1 MDVRNNSLKGSGWLT
16 DAINLVNPLPIYK
29 ATDNSYKINPELF
42 DTILNKIMEHL
53 DDDFFYQCEF
63 INEVKQTIEFHD
75 DLVDDEDYDEDDYTY
90 DSYDYE
96 TENNKLKTLEENL
109 YFHLNRQLSIIQQI
123 QKDVQ
128 EFELNINE
136 FNILNE
142 RRKHPKLIEL
152 RKKIENNLFQLSL
165 NFDKEVF
172 DYKMDFAKKPLYQE
186 KFNTEITKETV
197 LNRNNPFA
205 DITIE
210 SQRYLIKNESGE
222 LKMLQFSK
230 THELSYLETPERH
243 GLILK
248 PTFKVQNYNPS
259 LREISSITLDDSISR
274 ELPKDLGDN
283 IQIYYF

>member
-16 DAINLVNPLPIYK
+16 DTINLVNPLPIYK
-29 ATDNSYKINPELF
+29 ASNNTYKINPELF
-42 DTILNKIMEHL
+42 SNIMDKIMAHL
-53 DDDFFYQCEF
+53 DEEFFNRYEV
-63 INEVKQTIEFHD
+63 INEVSQNIEFHNT
-75 DLVDDEDYDEDDYTY
+75 LADDEEAFDYDTY
-90 DSYDYE
+90 DYV
-96 TENNKLKTLEENL
+96 TESEKLKTLEENL
-109 YFHLNRQLSIIQQI
+109 YFHLNRQLQIIKQI
-123 QKDVQ
+123 KKDVD

-142 RRKHPKLIEL
+142 RRRHPKLMEL
-152 RKKIENNLFQLSL
+152 RKQIENNLFQLSL
-165 NFDKEVF
+165 SFDKKVF
-172 DYKMDFAKKPLYQE
+172 DYKMEFAKQPLYQE
-186 KFNTEITKETV
+186 KFNTEVTKETV

-230 THELSYLETPERH
+230 THELSYLETPEHH

-248 PTFKVQNYNPS
+248 PTFKVQNYNPT
-259 LREISSITLDDSISR
+259 LREISSITLDDSISK

>member
-16 DAINLVNPLPIYK
+16 DTINLVNPLPIYK
-29 ATDNSYKINPELF
+29 ASNNTYKINPELF
-42 DTILNKIMEHL
+42 GNIMDKIMAHL
-53 DDDFFYQCEF
+53 DEEFFNRYEV
-63 INEVKQTIEFHD
+63 INEVIQNIEFHNT
-75 DLVDDEDYDEDDYTY
+75 LTDDEEAFDYDTY
-90 DSYDYE
+90 DYV
-96 TENNKLKTLEENL
+96 TESEKLKTLEENL
-109 YFHLNRQLSIIQQI
+109 YFHLNRQLQIIKQI
-123 QKDVQ
+123 KKDVD

-142 RRKHPKLIEL
+142 RRRHPKLMEL
-152 RKKIENNLFQLSL
+152 RKQIKNNLFQLSL
-165 NFDKEVF
+165 SFDKEVF
-172 DYKMDFAKKPLYQE
+172 DYKMEFAKQPLYQE
-186 KFNTEITKETV
+186 KFNTEVTKETV

-230 THELSYLETPERH
+230 THELSYLETPEHH

-248 PTFKVQNYNPS
+248 PTFKVQNYNPT
-259 LREISSITLDDSISR
+259 LREISSITLDDSISK

>member
-16 DAINLVNPLPIYK
+16 DTINLVNPLPIYK
-29 ATDNSYKINPELF
+29 ASNNTYKINPELF
-42 DTILNKIMEHL
+42 GNIMDKIIAHL
-53 DDDFFYQCEF
+53 DEDFFNRYEM
-63 INEVKQTIEFHD
+63 INEVIQNIEFHNT
-75 DLVDDEDYDEDDYTY
+75 LADDEEAFDYDTY
-90 DSYDYE
+90 DYV
-96 TENNKLKTLEENL
+96 TESEKLKTLEENL
-109 YFHLNRQLSIIQQI
+109 YFHLNRQLQIIKQI
-123 QKDVQ
+123 EKDVD

-142 RRKHPKLIEL
+142 RRRHPKLMEL
-152 RKKIENNLFQLSL
+152 RKQIENNLFQLSL
-165 NFDKEVF
+165 SFDKEVF
-172 DYKMDFAKKPLYQE
+172 DYKIEFAKQPLYQE
-186 KFNTEITKETV
+186 KFNTEVTKETV

-230 THELSYLETPERH
+230 THELSYLETPEHH

-248 PTFKVQNYNPS
+248 PTFKVQNYNPT
-259 LREISSITLDDSISR
+259 LREISSITLDDSISK

>member
-16 DAINLVNPLPIYK
+16 DTINLVNPLPIYK
-29 ATDNSYKINPELF
+29 ESNNTYKINPELF
-42 DTILNKIMEHL
+42 GNIMDKIMAHL
-53 DDDFFYQCEF
+53 DEEFFNRYEV
-63 INEVKQTIEFHD
+63 INEVIQNIEFHNT
-75 DLVDDEDYDEDDYTY
+75 LADDEEAFDYDTY
-90 DSYDYE
+90 DYV
-96 TENNKLKTLEENL
+96 TESEKLKTLEENL
-109 YFHLNRQLSIIQQI
+109 YFHLNRQLQIIKQI
-123 QKDVQ
+123 KKDVD

-142 RRKHPKLIEL
+142 RRRHPKLMEL
-152 RKKIENNLFQLSL
+152 RKQIENNLFQLSL
-165 NFDKEVF
+165 SFDKEVF
-172 DYKMDFAKKPLYQE
+172 DYKMEFAKQPLYQE

-197 LNRNNPFA
+197 LNRNNLFA

-230 THELSYLETPERH
+230 THELSYLETPEYH

-248 PTFKVQNYNPS
+248 PTFKVQNYNPT
-259 LREISSITLDDSISR
+259 LREISSITLDDSISK

>member
-16 DAINLVNPLPIYK
+16 DTINLVNPLPIYK
-29 ATDNSYKINPELF
+29 ANNNTYKINPELF
-42 DTILNKIMEHL
+42 GNIMDKIMAHL
-53 DDDFFYQCEF
+53 DEEFFNRYEV
-63 INEVKQTIEFHD
+63 INEVIQNIEFHNT
-75 DLVDDEDYDEDDYTY
+75 LADDEEAFDYDTY
-90 DSYDYE
+90 DYL
-96 TENNKLKTLEENL
+96 TESEKLKTLEENL
-109 YFHLNRQLSIIQQI
+109 YFHLNRQLQIIKQI
-123 QKDVQ
+123 KKDVD

-142 RRKHPKLIEL
+142 RRRHPKLMEL
-152 RKKIENNLFQLSL
+152 RKQIENNLFQLSL
-165 NFDKEVF
+165 SFDKEVF
-172 DYKMDFAKKPLYQE
+172 DYKMEFAKQPLYQE
-186 KFNTEITKETV
+186 KFNTEVTKETV

-210 SQRYLIKNESGE
+210 SQRYLIKNENGE

-230 THELSYLETPERH
+230 THELSYLETPEHH

-248 PTFKVQNYNPS
+248 PTFKVQNYNPT
-259 LREISSITLDDSISR
+259 LREISSITLDDSISK

>member
-16 DAINLVNPLPIYK
+16 DTINLVNPLPIYK
-29 ATDNSYKINPELF
+29 ASNNTYKINPELF
-42 DTILNKIMEHL
+42 GNIMDKIMAHL
-53 DDDFFYQCEF
+53 DEEFFNRYEV
-63 INEVKQTIEFHD
+63 INEVIQNIEFHNT
-75 DLVDDEDYDEDDYTY
+75 LADDEEAFDYDTY
-90 DSYDYE
+90 DYV
-96 TENNKLKTLEENL
+96 TESEKLKTLEENL
-109 YFHLNRQLSIIQQI
+109 YFHLNRQLQIIKQI
-123 QKDVQ
+123 QKDVN

-142 RRKHPKLIEL
+142 RRRHPKLMEL
-152 RKKIENNLFQLSL
+152 RKQIENNLFQLSL
-165 NFDKEVF
+165 SFDKEVF
-172 DYKMDFAKKPLYQE
+172 DYKMEFAKQPLYQE
-186 KFNTEITKETV
+186 KFNTEVTKETV

-230 THELSYLETPERH
+230 THELSYLETPEHH

-248 PTFKVQNYNPS
+248 PTFKVQNYNPT
-259 LREISSITLDDSISR
+259 LREISSITLDDSISK

>member
-16 DAINLVNPLPIYK
+16 DTINLVNPLPIYK
-29 ATDNSYKINPELF
+29 ESNNTYKINPELF
-42 DTILNKIMEHL
+42 SNIIDKIMAYL
-53 DDDFFYQCEF
+53 DEEFFNRYEF
-63 INEVKQTIEFHD
+63 INEVIQTIEFHD
-75 DLVDDEDYDEDDYTY
+75 TLADDEEAYDYDT
-90 DSYDYE
+90 YDYE
-96 TENNKLKTLEENL
+96 TENEKLKNLEEKL
-109 YFHLNRQLSIIQQI
+109 YFHLNRQVQIIKQI
-123 QKDVQ
+123 QKDVD

-142 RRKHPKLIEL
+142 RRRHPKLMEL
-152 RKKIENNLFQLSL
+152 RKQIENNLFQLSL
-165 NFDKEVF
+165 SFDKDVF

-186 KFNTEITKETV
+186 KFNTEVTKETV

-230 THELSYLETPERH
+230 THELSYLETPEHH

-248 PTFKVQNYNPS
+248 PTFKVQNYNPT
-259 LREISSITLDDSISR
+259 LREISSITLDDSISK

>member
-16 DAINLVNPLPIYK
+16 DTINLVNPLPIYK
-29 ATDNSYKINPELF
+29 ASNNTYKINPELF
-42 DTILNKIMEHL
+42 GNIMDKIMAHVDEEC
-53 DDDFFYQCEF
+53 FNRYEV
-63 INEVKQTIEFHD
+63 INEGIQNIEFHNT
-75 DLVDDEDYDEDDYTY
+75 LADDEEAFDYDTY
-90 DSYDYE
+90 DYV
-96 TENNKLKTLEENL
+96 TESEKLKTLEENL
-109 YFHLNRQLSIIQQI
+109 YFHLNRQLQIIKQI
-123 QKDVQ
+123 QKDVDK
-128 EFELNINE
+128 FELNINE

-142 RRKHPKLIEL
+142 RRRHPKLMGL
-152 RKKIENNLFQLSL
+152 RKQIENNLFQLSL
-165 NFDKEVF
+165 SFDKEVF
-172 DYKMDFAKKPLYQE
+172 DYKMEFAKQPLYQE
-186 KFNTEITKETV
+186 KFNTEVTKETV

-230 THELSYLETPERH
+230 THELSYLETPEHH

-248 PTFKVQNYNPS
+248 PTFKVQNYNPT
-259 LREISSITLDDSISR
+259 LREISSITLDDSISK

>member
-16 DAINLVNPLPIYK
+16 DTINLVNPLPIYK
-29 ATDNSYKINPELF
+29 ASNNTYKINPELF
-42 DTILNKIMEHL
+42 GNIMDKIMAHL
-53 DDDFFYQCEF
+53 DEEFFNRYEV
-63 INEVKQTIEFHD
+63 INEIIQNIEFHNT
-75 DLVDDEDYDEDDYTY
+75 LADDEEAFVYDTY
-90 DSYDYE
+90 DYV
-96 TENNKLKTLEENL
+96 TESEKLKTLEENL
-109 YFHLNRQLSIIQQI
+109 YFHLNRQLQIIKQI
-123 QKDVQ
+123 KKDVD

-142 RRKHPKLIEL
+142 RRRHPKLMEL
-152 RKKIENNLFQLSL
+152 RKQIENNLFQLSL
-165 NFDKEVF
+165 SFDKEVF
-172 DYKMDFAKKPLYQE
+172 DYKMEFAKQPLYQE
-186 KFNTEITKETV
+186 KFNTEVTKETV

-230 THELSYLETPERH
+230 THELSYLETPEHH

-248 PTFKVQNYNPS
+248 PTFKVQNYNPT
-259 LREISSITLDDSISR
+259 LREISSITLDDSISK

>member
-16 DAINLVNPLPIYK
+16 DTINLVNPLPIYK
-29 ATDNSYKINPELF
+29 ASNNTYKINPELF
-42 DTILNKIMEHL
+42 NNIMDKIMGHL
-53 DDDFFYQCEF
+53 DEEFFNRYEV
-63 INEVKQTIEFHD
+63 INEIIQNIEFHNT
-75 DLVDDEDYDEDDYTY
+75 LADDEEAFDYDTY
-90 DSYDYE
+90 DYV
-96 TENNKLKTLEENL
+96 TENEKLKTLEENL
-109 YFHLNRQLSIIQQI
+109 YFHLNRQLQIIKQI
-123 QKDVQ
+123 QKDID

-142 RRKHPKLIEL
+142 RRRHPKLMEL
-152 RKKIENNLFQLSL
+152 RKQIENNLFQLSL
-165 NFDKEVF
+165 SFDKEVF
-172 DYKMDFAKKPLYQE
+172 DYKMEFAKQPLYQE
-186 KFNTEITKETV
+186 KFNTEVTKETV

-230 THELSYLETPERH
+230 THELSYLETPEHH

-248 PTFKVQNYNPS
+248 PTFKVQNYNPT
-259 LREISSITLDDSISR
+259 LREISSITLDDSISK

>member
-16 DAINLVNPLPIYK
+16 DTINLVNPLPIYK
-29 ATDNSYKINPELF
+29 ASKNTYKINPELF
-42 DTILNKIMEHL
+42 NNIMDKIMAHL
-53 DDDFFYQCEF
+53 DEEFFNRYEV
-63 INEVKQTIEFHD
+63 INEVIQNIEFHNT
-75 DLVDDEDYDEDDYTY
+75 LADDEEAFDYDTY
-90 DSYDYE
+90 DYV
-96 TENNKLKTLEENL
+96 TESEKLKTLEENL
-109 YFHLNRQLSIIQQI
+109 YFHLNRQLQIIKQI
-123 QKDVQ
+123 KKDVD

-142 RRKHPKLIEL
+142 RRRHPKLMEL
-152 RKKIENNLFQLSL
+152 RKQIENNLFQLSL
-165 NFDKEVF
+165 SFDKEVF
-172 DYKMDFAKKPLYQE
+172 DYKMEFAKQPLYQE
-186 KFNTEITKETV
+186 KFNTEVTKETV

-230 THELSYLETPERH
+230 THELSYLETPEHH

-248 PTFKVQNYNPS
+248 PTFKVQNYNPT
-259 LREISSITLDDSISR
+259 LREISSITLDDSISK
-274 ELPKDLGDN
+274 ELLKDLGDN

>member
-16 DAINLVNPLPIYK
+16 DTINLVNPLPIYK
-29 ATDNSYKINPELF
+29 ASNNTYKINPELF
-42 DTILNKIMEHL
+42 GNIMDKIMAHL
-53 DDDFFYQCEF
+53 DEEFFNRYEV
-63 INEVKQTIEFHD
+63 INEVIQNIEFHNT
-75 DLVDDEDYDEDDYTY
+75 LADDEEAFDYDTY
-90 DSYDYE
+90 DYV
-96 TENNKLKTLEENL
+96 TENEKLKTLEENL
-109 YFHLNRQLSIIQQI
+109 YFHLNRQLQIIKQI
-123 QKDVQ
+123 KKDVD

-142 RRKHPKLIEL
+142 RRRHPKLMEL
-152 RKKIENNLFQLSL
+152 RKQIENNLFQLSL
-165 NFDKEVF
+165 SFDKEVF
-172 DYKMDFAKKPLYQE
+172 DYKMEFAKQPLYQE
-186 KFNTEITKETV
+186 KFNTEVTKETV

-230 THELSYLETPERH
+230 THELSYLETPEHH

-248 PTFKVQNYNPS
+248 PTFKVQNYNPT
-259 LREISSITLDDSISR
+259 LREISSITLDDSISKKS
-274 ELPKDLGDN
+274 PKDLGDN

>member
-16 DAINLVNPLPIYK
+16 DTINLVNPLPIYK
-29 ATDNSYKINPELF
+29 ASNDTYKINPELF
-42 DTILNKIMEHL
+42 GNIMDKIMAHL
-53 DDDFFYQCEF
+53 DEEFFNRYEV
-63 INEVKQTIEFHD
+63 INEVIQNIEFHNT
-75 DLVDDEDYDEDDYTY
+75 LADDEEAFDYDTY
-90 DSYDYE
+90 DYV
-96 TENNKLKTLEENL
+96 TESEKLKTLEENL
-109 YFHLNRQLSIIQQI
+109 YFHLNRQLQIIKQI
-123 QKDVQ
+123 KKDVD

-142 RRKHPKLIEL
+142 RRRHPKLMEL
-152 RKKIENNLFQLSL
+152 RKQIENNLFQLSL
-165 NFDKEVF
+165 SFDKEVF
-172 DYKMDFAKKPLYQE
+172 DYKMEFAKQPLYQE
-186 KFNTEITKETV
+186 KFNTEVTKETV

-230 THELSYLETPERH
+230 THELSYLETPEHH

>member
-16 DAINLVNPLPIYK
+16 DTINLVNPLPIYK
-29 ATDNSYKINPELF
+29 ESNNTYKINPELF
-42 DTILNKIMEHL
+42 SNIMDKIMAHL
-53 DDDFFYQCEF
+53 DEEFFNRYEV
-63 INEVKQTIEFHD
+63 INEVIQNIEFHNT
-75 DLVDDEDYDEDDYTY
+75 LADDEEAFDYDTY
-90 DSYDYE
+90 DYV
-96 TENNKLKTLEENL
+96 TESEKLKTLEENL
-109 YFHLNRQLSIIQQI
+109 YFHLNRQLQIIKQI
-123 QKDVQ
+123 KKDVD

-142 RRKHPKLIEL
+142 RRRHPKLMEL
-152 RKKIENNLFQLSL
+152 RKQIENNLFQLSL
-165 NFDKEVF
+165 SFDKEVF
-172 DYKMDFAKKPLYQE
+172 DYKMEFAKQPLYQE
-186 KFNTEITKETV
+186 KFNTEVTKETV

-230 THELSYLETPERH
+230 THELSYLETPEHH

-248 PTFKVQNYNPS
+248 PTFKVQNYNPT
-259 LREISSITLDDSISR
+259 LREISSITLDDSISK

>member
-16 DAINLVNPLPIYK
+16 DTINLVNPLPIYK
-29 ATDNSYKINPELF
+29 ASSDTYKINPELF
-42 DTILNKIMEHL
+42 GNIMDKIMAYL
-53 DDDFFYQCEF
+53 DEDFFNRYEM
-63 INEVKQTIEFHD
+63 INEIIQNIEFHD
-75 DLVDDEDYDEDDYTY
+75 TLADDEEAYDYDT
-90 DSYDYE
+90 YDYE
-96 TENNKLKTLEENL
+96 TENEKLKNLEEKL
-109 YFHLNRQLSIIQQI
+109 YFHLNRQVKIIKQI
-123 QKDVQ
+123 QKDVN

-142 RRKHPKLIEL
+142 RRRHPKLIEL
-152 RKKIENNLFQLSL
+152 RKQIENNLFQLSL
-165 NFDKEVF
+165 SFDKDVF
-172 DYKMDFAKKPLYQE
+172 NYKMDFAKKPLYQE
-186 KFNTEITKETV
+186 KFNTEVTKETV

-230 THELSYLETPERH
+230 THELSYLETPEHH

-248 PTFKVQNYNPS
+248 PTFKVQNYNPT
-259 LREISSITLDDSISR
+259 LREISSITLDDSISK

>member
-16 DAINLVNPLPIYK
+16 DTINLVNPLPIYK
-29 ATDNSYKINPELF
+29 ASNNTYKINPELF
-42 DTILNKIMEHL
+42 NNIMDKIMAHL
-53 DDDFFYQCEF
+53 DEEFFNRYEV
-63 INEVKQTIEFHD
+63 INEIIQNIEFHNT
-75 DLVDDEDYDEDDYTY
+75 LADDEEAFDYDTY
-90 DSYDYE
+90 DYV
-96 TENNKLKTLEENL
+96 TESEKLKTLEENL
-109 YFHLNRQLSIIQQI
+109 YFHLNRQLQIIKQI
-123 QKDVQ
+123 KKDVD

-142 RRKHPKLIEL
+142 RRRHPKLMEL
-152 RKKIENNLFQLSL
+152 RKQIENNLFQLSL
-165 NFDKEVF
+165 SFDKEVF
-172 DYKMDFAKKPLYQE
+172 DYKMEFAKQPLYQE
-186 KFNTEITKETV
+186 KFNTEVTKETV

-230 THELSYLETPERH
+230 THELSYLETPEHH

-248 PTFKVQNYNPS
+248 PTFKVQNYNPT
-259 LREISSITLDDSISR
+259 LREISSITLDDSISK

>member
-16 DAINLVNPLPIYK
+16 DTINLVNPLPIYK
-29 ATDNSYKINPELF
+29 ASNNTYKINPELF
-42 DTILNKIMEHL
+42 SNIMDKIMAHL
-53 DDDFFYQCEF
+53 DEEFFNRYEV
-63 INEVKQTIEFHD
+63 INEVIQNIEFHNT
-75 DLVDDEDYDEDDYTY
+75 LADDEEAFDY
-90 DSYDYE
+90 DSYDYV
-96 TENNKLKTLEENL
+96 TESEKLKTLEENL
-109 YFHLNRQLSIIQQI
+109 YFHLNRQLQIIKQI
-123 QKDVQ
+123 QKDVD

-142 RRKHPKLIEL
+142 RRRHPKLMEL
-152 RKKIENNLFQLSL
+152 RKQIENNLFQLSL
-165 NFDKEVF
+165 SFDKEVF
-172 DYKMDFAKKPLYQE
+172 DYKMEFAKQPLYQE
-186 KFNTEITKETV
+186 KFNTEVTKETV

-230 THELSYLETPERH
+230 THELSYLETPEHH

-248 PTFKVQNYNPS
+248 PTFKVQSYNPT
-259 LREISSITLDDSISR
+259 LREISSITLDDSISK

>member
-16 DAINLVNPLPIYK
+16 DTINLVNPLPIYK
-29 ATDNSYKINPELF
+29 ASNNTYKINPELF
-42 DTILNKIMEHL
+42 GNIMDKIMAHL
-53 DDDFFYQCEF
+53 DEEFFNQYEV
-63 INEVKQTIEFHD
+63 INEVIQNIEFHNT
-75 DLVDDEDYDEDDYTY
+75 LADDEEAFDYDTY
-90 DSYDYE
+90 DYV
-96 TENNKLKTLEENL
+96 TESEKLKTLEENL
-109 YFHLNRQLSIIQQI
+109 YFHLNRQLQIIKQI

-142 RRKHPKLIEL
+142 RRRHPKLMEL
-152 RKKIENNLFQLSL
+152 RKQIENNLFQLSL
-165 NFDKEVF
+165 SFDKEVF
-172 DYKMDFAKKPLYQE
+172 DYKMKFAKQPLYQE
-186 KFNTEITKETV
+186 KFNTEVTKETV

-230 THELSYLETPERH
+230 THELSYLETQEHH

-248 PTFKVQNYNPS
+248 PTFKVQNYNPT
-259 LREISSITLDDSISR
+259 LREISSITLDDSISK

>member
-16 DAINLVNPLPIYK
+16 DTINLVNPLPIYK
-29 ATDNSYKINPELF
+29 ASNNTYKINPELF
-42 DTILNKIMEHL
+42 NNIMDKIMAHL
-53 DDDFFYQCEF
+53 DEEFFNRYEV
-63 INEVKQTIEFHD
+63 INEVIQNIEFHNT
-75 DLVDDEDYDEDDYTY
+75 LADDEEAFDYDTY
-90 DSYDYE
+90 DYV
-96 TENNKLKTLEENL
+96 TESEKLKTLEENL
-109 YFHLNRQLSIIQQI
+109 YFHLNRQLQIIKQI
-123 QKDVQ
+123 KKDVD

-142 RRKHPKLIEL
+142 RRRHPKLMEL
-152 RKKIENNLFQLSL
+152 RKQIENNLFQLSL
-165 NFDKEVF
+165 SFDKEVF
-172 DYKMDFAKKPLYQE
+172 DYKMEFAKQPLYQE
-186 KFNTEITKETV
+186 KFNTEVTKETV

-230 THELSYLETPERH
+230 THELSYLETPEHH

-248 PTFKVQNYNPS
+248 PTFKVQNYNPT
-259 LREISSITLDDSISR
+259 LREISSITLDDSISK

>member
-1 MDVRNNSLKGSGWLT
+1 MDARYNSLKGSGWLNDT
-16 DAINLVNPLPIYK
+16 INLVNPLPIYK
-29 ATDNSYKINPELF
+29 ANNNSYKINPELF
-42 DTILNKIMEHL
+42 GNIMDKIMEHL
-53 DDDFFYQCEF
+53 DEEFFNRCEV
-63 INEVKQTIEFHD
+63 IGEVQSNIEFHD
-75 DLVDDEDYDEDDYTY
+75 NLADDEEAFDYDD
-90 DSYDYE
+90 YDYV
-96 TENNKLKTLEENL
+96 TENEKLKTLEENL
-109 YFHLNRQLSIIQQI
+109 YFHLNRQLKILKQI
-123 QKDVQ
+123 QKDVD

-142 RRKHPKLIEL
+142 RRRHPKLMEL
-152 RKKIENNLFQLSL
+152 RKQIENNLFQLSL
-165 NFDKEVF
+165 SFDKEVF
-172 DYKMDFAKKPLYQE
+172 DYKMEFAKQPLYQE
-186 KFNTEITKETV
+186 KFNTEVTKETV

-230 THELSYLETPERH
+230 THELSYLETPEHH

-248 PTFKVQNYNPS
+248 PTFKVQNYNPT
-259 LREISSITLDDSISR
+259 LREISSITLDDSISK

>member
-16 DAINLVNPLPIYK
+16 DTVNLVNPLPIYK
-29 ATDNSYKINPELF
+29 ASNNTYKINPELF
-42 DTILNKIMEHL
+42 SNIMDKIMAHL
-53 DDDFFYQCEF
+53 DEEFFNRYEV
-63 INEVKQTIEFHD
+63 INEVIQNIEFHNT
-75 DLVDDEDYDEDDYTY
+75 LADDEEAFDYDTY
-90 DSYDYE
+90 DYV
-96 TENNKLKTLEENL
+96 TESEKLKTLEENL
-109 YFHLNRQLSIIQQI
+109 YFHLNRQLKIIKKI
-123 QKDVQ
+123 QKEVD

-142 RRKHPKLIEL
+142 RRRHPKLIEL
-152 RKKIENNLFQLSL
+152 RKQIENNLFQLSL
-165 NFDKEVF
+165 SFDKDVF
-172 DYKMDFAKKPLYQE
+172 DYKMDFAKQPLYQE
-186 KFNTEITKETV
+186 KFNTEVTKETV

-230 THELSYLETPERH
+230 THELSYLETPEHH

-248 PTFKVQNYNPS
+248 PTFKVQNYNPT
-259 LREISSITLDDSISR
+259 LREISSITLDDSISK

>member
-16 DAINLVNPLPIYK
+16 DTINLVNPLPIYK
-29 ATDNSYKINPELF
+29 ASNNTYKINPELF
-42 DTILNKIMEHL
+42 GNIMDKIMAHL
-53 DDDFFYQCEF
+53 DEEFFNRYEV
-63 INEVKQTIEFHD
+63 INEIIQNIEFHNT
-75 DLVDDEDYDEDDYTY
+75 LADDEEAFDYDTY
-90 DSYDYE
+90 DYV
-96 TENNKLKTLEENL
+96 TESEKLKTLEENL
-109 YFHLNRQLSIIQQI
+109 YFHLNRQLQIIKQI
-123 QKDVQ
+123 KNDVD

-142 RRKHPKLIEL
+142 RRRHPKLMEL
-152 RKKIENNLFQLSL
+152 RKQIENNLFQLSL
-165 NFDKEVF
+165 SFDKEVF
-172 DYKMDFAKKPLYQE
+172 DYKMEFAKQPLYQE
-186 KFNTEITKETV
+186 KFNTEVTKETV

-210 SQRYLIKNESGE
+210 SQRYLIKTESGE

-230 THELSYLETPERH
+230 THELSYLETPEHH

-248 PTFKVQNYNPS
+248 PTFKVQNYNPT
-259 LREISSITLDDSISR
+259 LREISSITLDDSISK

>member
-16 DAINLVNPLPIYK
+16 DTINLVNPLPIYK
-29 ATDNSYKINPELF
+29 ASNNTYKINPELF
-42 DTILNKIMEHL
+42 GNIMDKIMAHL
-53 DDDFFYQCEF
+53 DEEFFNRYEV
-63 INEVKQTIEFHD
+63 INEIIQNIEFHNT
-75 DLVDDEDYDEDDYTY
+75 LADDEEAFDYDTY
-90 DSYDYE
+90 DYV
-96 TENNKLKTLEENL
+96 TESEKLKTLEENL
-109 YFHLNRQLSIIQQI
+109 YFHLNRQLQIIKQI
-123 QKDVQ
+123 QKEVD

-142 RRKHPKLIEL
+142 RRRHPKLMEL
-152 RKKIENNLFQLSL
+152 RKQIENNLFQLSL
-165 NFDKEVF
+165 SFDKEVF
-172 DYKMDFAKKPLYQE
+172 DYKMEFAKQPLYQE

-230 THELSYLETPERH
+230 THELSYLETPEYH

-248 PTFKVQNYNPS
+248 PTFKVQNYNPT
-259 LREISSITLDDSISR
+259 LREISSITLDDSISK

>member
-16 DAINLVNPLPIYK
+16 DTINLVNPLPIYK
-29 ATDNSYKINPELF
+29 ASNNTYKINPELF
-42 DTILNKIMEHL
+42 SNIMDKIMAYL
-53 DDDFFYQCEF
+53 DEEFFNRYEV
-63 INEVKQTIEFHD
+63 INEVIQNIEFHNT
-75 DLVDDEDYDEDDYTY
+75 LADDEEAFDYDTY
-90 DSYDYE
+90 DYV
-96 TENNKLKTLEENL
+96 TESEKLKILEENL
-109 YFHLNRQLSIIQQI
+109 YFHLNRQLKIIKEI
-123 QKDVQ
+123 QKDVD

-142 RRKHPKLIEL
+142 RRRHPKLMEL
-152 RKKIENNLFQLSL
+152 RKQIENNLFQLSL
-165 NFDKEVF
+165 SFDKEIF
-172 DYKMDFAKKPLYQE
+172 DYKMDFAKQPLYQK
-186 KFNTEITKETV
+186 KFNTEVTKETV

-230 THELSYLETPERH
+230 THELSYLETPEHH

-248 PTFKVQNYNPS
+248 PTFKVQNYNPT
-259 LREISSITLDDSISR
+259 LREISSITLDDSISK

>member
-16 DAINLVNPLPIYK
+16 DTINLVNPLPIYK
-29 ATDNSYKINPELF
+29 ASNNTYKINPELF
-42 DTILNKIMEHL
+42 SNIMDKIMAHL
-53 DDDFFYQCEF
+53 DEEFFNRYEV
-63 INEVKQTIEFHD
+63 INEVIQNIEFHNT
-75 DLVDDEDYDEDDYTY
+75 LADDEEAFDYDTY
-90 DSYDYE
+90 DYV
-96 TENNKLKTLEENL
+96 TESEKLKTLEENL
-109 YFHLNRQLSIIQQI
+109 YFHLNRQLQIIKQI
-123 QKDVQ
+123 KKDVD

-142 RRKHPKLIEL
+142 RRRHPKLMEL
-152 RKKIENNLFQLSL
+152 RKQIENNLFQLSL
-165 NFDKEVF
+165 SFDKEVF
-172 DYKMDFAKKPLYQE
+172 DYKMEFAKQPLYQE
-186 KFNTEITKETV
+186 KFNTEITNETV

-230 THELSYLETPERH
+230 THELSYLETPEHH

-248 PTFKVQNYNPS
+248 PTFKVQNYNPT
-259 LREISSITLDDSISR
+259 LREISSITLDDSISK

>member
-16 DAINLVNPLPIYK
+16 DTINLVNPLPIYK
-29 ATDNSYKINPELF
+29 ASNNTYKINPELF
-42 DTILNKIMEHL
+42 GNIMDKIMAHL
-53 DDDFFYQCEF
+53 DEEFFNRYEV
-63 INEVKQTIEFHD
+63 INEVIQNIEFHNT
-75 DLVDDEDYDEDDYTY
+75 LADDEEAFDY
-90 DSYDYE
+90 DSYDYV
-96 TENNKLKTLEENL
+96 TESEKLRTLEENL
-109 YFHLNRQLSIIQQI
+109 YFHLNRQLQIIKQI
-123 QKDVQ
+123 KKDVDK
-128 EFELNINE
+128 FELNINE

-142 RRKHPKLIEL
+142 RRRHPKLMEL
-152 RKKIENNLFQLSL
+152 RKQIENNLFQLSL
-165 NFDKEVF
+165 SFDKEVF
-172 DYKMDFAKKPLYQE
+172 DYKMKFAKQPLYQE
-186 KFNTEITKETV
+186 KFNTEVTKETV

-230 THELSYLETPERH
+230 THELSYLETPEHH

-248 PTFKVQNYNPS
+248 PTFKVQNYNPT
-259 LREISSITLDDSISR
+259 LREISSITLDDSISK

>member
-16 DAINLVNPLPIYK
+16 DTINLVNPLPIYK
-29 ATDNSYKINPELF
+29 ASNNTYKINPELF
-42 DTILNKIMEHL
+42 GNIMDKIIAHL
-53 DDDFFYQCEF
+53 DEDFFNRYEM
-63 INEVKQTIEFHD
+63 INEVIQNIEFHNT
-75 DLVDDEDYDEDDYTY
+75 LADDEEAFDYDTY
-90 DSYDYE
+90 DYV
-96 TENNKLKTLEENL
+96 TESEKLKTLEENL
-109 YFHLNRQLSIIQQI
+109 YFHLNRQLQIIKQI
-123 QKDVQ
+123 EKDVD

-142 RRKHPKLIEL
+142 RRRHPKLMEL
-152 RKKIENNLFQLSL
+152 RKQIENNLFQLSL
-165 NFDKEVF
+165 SFDKEVF
-172 DYKMDFAKKPLYQE
+172 DYKMEFAKQPLYQE
-186 KFNTEITKETV
+186 KFNTEVTKETV

-230 THELSYLETPERH
+230 THELSYLETPEHH

-248 PTFKVQNYNPS
+248 PTFKVQNYNPT
-259 LREISSITLDDSISR
+259 LREISSITLDDSISK

>member
-16 DAINLVNPLPIYK
+16 DTINLVNPLPIYK
-29 ATDNSYKINPELF
+29 ASNNTYKINPELF
-42 DTILNKIMEHL
+42 GNIMDKIMAHL
-53 DDDFFYQCEF
+53 DEEFFNRYEV
-63 INEVKQTIEFHD
+63 INEVIQNIEFHNT
-75 DLVDDEDYDEDDYTY
+75 LADDEEAFDYDTY
-90 DSYDYE
+90 DYV
-96 TENNKLKTLEENL
+96 TESEKLKILEENL
-109 YFHLNRQLSIIQQI
+109 YFHLNRQLKIIKQI
-123 QKDVQ
+123 KKDVD

-142 RRKHPKLIEL
+142 RRRHPKLMEL
-152 RKKIENNLFQLSL
+152 RKQIENKLFQLSL
-165 NFDKEVF
+165 SFDKEVF
-172 DYKMDFAKKPLYQE
+172 DYKMDFAKQPLYQE
-186 KFNTEITKETV
+186 KFNTEVTKETV

-230 THELSYLETPERH
+230 THELSYLETPEHH

-248 PTFKVQNYNPS
+248 PTFKVQNYNPT
-259 LREISSITLDDSISR
+259 LREISSITLDDSISK

>member
-16 DAINLVNPLPIYK
+16 DTINLVNPLPIYK
-29 ATDNSYKINPELF
+29 ANNNSYKINPELF
-42 DTILNKIMEHL
+42 GNIMDKIMAHL
-53 DDDFFYQCEF
+53 DEEFFNRCEV
-63 INEVKQTIEFHD
+63 IEEIQSNIEFHD
-75 DLVDDEDYDEDDYTY
+75 NFADDEEAFDY
-90 DSYDYE
+90 DSYDYV
-96 TENNKLKTLEENL
+96 TENEKLKTLQENL
-109 YFHLNRQLSIIQQI
+109 YFHLNRQLKILKQI
-123 QKDVQ
+123 QKDIDD
-128 EFELNINE
+128 FELNINE

-142 RRKHPKLIEL
+142 RRRHPKLMEL
-152 RKKIENNLFQLSL
+152 RKQIENNLFQLSL
-165 NFDKEVF
+165 SFDKEVF
-172 DYKMDFAKKPLYQE
+172 DYKMDFAKQPLYQE
-186 KFNTEITKETV
+186 KFNTEVTKETV

-230 THELSYLETPERH
+230 THELSYLETPEHH

-248 PTFKVQNYNPS
+248 PTFKVQNYNPT
-259 LREISSITLDDSISR
+259 LREISSITLDDSISK

>member
-16 DAINLVNPLPIYK
+16 DTINLVNPLPIYK
-29 ATDNSYKINPELF
+29 ANNNSYKINPELF
-42 DTILNKIMEHL
+42 SNIMDKIMAHL
-53 DDDFFYQCEF
+53 DEEFFNRYEV
-63 INEVKQTIEFHD
+63 INEVIQNIEFHNT
-75 DLVDDEDYDEDDYTY
+75 LADDEEAFDYDTY
-90 DSYDYE
+90 DYV
-96 TENNKLKTLEENL
+96 TEGEKLKTLEENL
-109 YFHLNRQLSIIQQI
+109 YFHLNRQVKIIKKI
-123 QKDVQ
+123 QKDVD

-142 RRKHPKLIEL
+142 RRRHPKLIEL
-152 RKKIENNLFQLSL
+152 RKQIENNLFQLSL
-165 NFDKEVF
+165 SFDKDVF
-172 DYKMDFAKKPLYQE
+172 DYKMDFAKQPLYQE
-186 KFNTEITKETV
+186 KFNTEVTKETV
-197 LNRNNPFA
+197 LNRNNPCA

-230 THELSYLETPERH
+230 THELSYLETPEHH

-248 PTFKVQNYNPS
+248 PTFKVQNYNPT
-259 LREISSITLDDSISR
+259 LREISSITLDDSISK

>member
-16 DAINLVNPLPIYK
+16 DTINLVNPLPIYK
-29 ATDNSYKINPELF
+29 ESSDTYKINPELF
-42 DTILNKIMEHL
+42 GNIMDKIMAYL
-53 DDDFFYQCEF
+53 DEDFFNRYEM
-63 INEVKQTIEFHD
+63 INEVLQNIEFHD
-75 DLVDDEDYDEDDYTY
+75 TLADDEEAYDYDT
-90 DSYDYE
+90 YDYE
-96 TENNKLKTLEENL
+96 TENEKLKNLEEKL
-109 YFHLNRQLSIIQQI
+109 YFHLNRQVQIIKQI
-123 QKDVQ
+123 QKDVN

-142 RRKHPKLIEL
+142 RRRHPKLMEL
-152 RKKIENNLFQLSL
+152 RKQIENNLFQLSL
-165 NFDKEVF
+165 SFDKDVF
-172 DYKMDFAKKPLYQE
+172 DYKMDFAKQPLYQE
-186 KFNTEITKETV
+186 KFNTEVTKETV

-230 THELSYLETPERH
+230 THELSYLETPEHH

-248 PTFKVQNYNPS
+248 PTFKVQNYNPT
-259 LREISSITLDDSISR
+259 LREISSITLDNSISK

>member
-1 MDVRNNSLKGSGWLT
+1 MDARNNSLKGSGWLT
-16 DAINLVNPLPIYK
+16 DTINLVNPLPIYK
-29 ATDNSYKINPELF
+29 ASNNTYKINPELF
-42 DTILNKIMEHL
+42 SNIMDKIIAYL
-53 DDDFFYQCEF
+53 DEEFFNRY
-63 INEVKQTIEFHD
+63 EVIDEVIQNIEFHNT
-75 DLVDDEDYDEDDYTY
+75 LADDEEAFDYDTY
-90 DSYDYE
+90 DYV
-96 TENNKLKTLEENL
+96 TESEKLKTLEENL
-109 YFHLNRQLSIIQQI
+109 YFHLNRQLQIIKEI
-123 QKDVQ
+123 QKDVN

-142 RRKHPKLIEL
+142 RRRHPKLMEL
-152 RKKIENNLFQLSL
+152 RKQIENNLFQLSL
-165 NFDKEVF
+165 SFDKEVF
-172 DYKMDFAKKPLYQE
+172 DYKMDFAKQPLYQE
-186 KFNTEITKETV
+186 KFNTEVTKETV

-230 THELSYLETPERH
+230 THELSYLETPEHH

-248 PTFKVQNYNPS
+248 PTFKVQNYNPT
-259 LREISSITLDDSISR
+259 LREISSITLDDSISK